1 MAFKSSGAF
10 WEIVH
15 FKAKLVD
22 CTESNGHILKR
33 GVNKQKKRKT
43 LYLLEREI
51 LQLIGLGKK
60 RTLERMKTV
69 KQRGRGTSKHGSL
82 QKDRDEDG

>member
-1 MAFKSSGAF
+1 MPFKSSSAF

-15 FKAKLVD
+15 FKVKLVD
-22 CTESNGHILKR
+22 YTESNGHILKR
-33 GVNKQKKRKT
+33 GVNKLKRKT

-51 LQLIGLGKK
+51 LQLVGLGKK
-60 RTLERMKTV
+60 RTLERMKIV
-69 KQRGRGTSKHGSL
+69 KQRGRVTSKHGSL